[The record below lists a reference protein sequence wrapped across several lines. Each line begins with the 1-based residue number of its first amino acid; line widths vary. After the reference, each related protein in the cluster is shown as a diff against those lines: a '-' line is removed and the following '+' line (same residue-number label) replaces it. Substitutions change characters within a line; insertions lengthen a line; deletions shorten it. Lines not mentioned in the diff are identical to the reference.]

1 MWLFLLLLY
10 YMIFSCPSSS
20 RPTLV
25 THSLTVPFIVRGSKP
40 SRQNR
45 NLAILRG
52 VMYMEVDEMAD
63 MMMDMEVN
71 KADKLADMVK

>member
-1 MWLFLLLLY
+1 M
-10 YMIFSCPSSS
+10 
-20 RPTLV
+20 V

-71 KADKLADMVK
+71 KVADEVADKLADMVK